1 MSEATESE
9 KTFEHYLDSQK
20 LAWDRVPE
28 AQQKQP
34 DYRVDHNGEPCVFEV
49 KEFSDPETKPIGGFS
64 ACPAIQEKFTQARK
78 QFKKYRNCCC
88 AVVLWNS
95 KSIYRTLLLDTVASA
110 AFGKYVTVDAGRA
123 TDLRADPPRFQYS
136 GPAELSENENTTI
149 SAIVILG
156 PYNLNHL
163 WLEMWHILKRKQ
175 RYGEEITPWVQF
187 DVLQQLSLE
196 RAPSFSYEG
205 TIRVIVIENPFARI
219 PFPSDLFVGPFDQR
233 WRKESDWFSLSY
245 MGSEI
250 AKLKERGVPFIYL

>member
-9 KTFEHYLDSQK
+9 KTFEYYLDSQK

-28 AQQKQP
+28 TQQKEP
-34 DYRVDHNGEPCVFEV
+34 DYRVEHNGEPCLFEV
-49 KEFSDPETKPIGGFS
+49 KEFSDPATKPIGSFS
-64 ACPAIQEKFTQARK
+64 VCPAIQEKFTQARK

-110 AFGKYVTVDAGRA
+110 AFGKYVTVDAGSA

-156 PYNLNHL
+156 PYNLKHL
-163 WLEMWHILKRKQ
+163 WLEMWHIL
-175 RYGEEITPWVQF
+175 
-187 DVLQQLSLE
+187 
-196 RAPSFSYEG
+196 RAS
-205 TIRVIVIENPFARI
+205 
-219 PFPSDLFVGPFDQR
+219 
-233 WRKESDWFSLSY
+233 
-245 MGSEI
+245 SE
-250 AKLKERGVPFIYL
+250 LLV